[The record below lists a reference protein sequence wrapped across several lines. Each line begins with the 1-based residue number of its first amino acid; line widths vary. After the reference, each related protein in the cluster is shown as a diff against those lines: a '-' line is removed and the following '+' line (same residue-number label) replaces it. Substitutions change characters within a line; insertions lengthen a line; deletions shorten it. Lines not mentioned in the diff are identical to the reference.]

1 MRHAT
6 IIGNKAGKFQS
17 IATGNAQEI
26 REQYKHNNFAGYSQV
41 YYLDTSGGV
50 RRKKGTPAAARPS
63 QRRKSDDLVA

>member
-26 REQYKHNNFAGYSQV
+26 REQYKHDNFAGFSQV

-50 RRKKGTPAAARPS
+50 RRKKGSPAAAKAKP
-63 QRRKSDDLVA
+63 KGKK